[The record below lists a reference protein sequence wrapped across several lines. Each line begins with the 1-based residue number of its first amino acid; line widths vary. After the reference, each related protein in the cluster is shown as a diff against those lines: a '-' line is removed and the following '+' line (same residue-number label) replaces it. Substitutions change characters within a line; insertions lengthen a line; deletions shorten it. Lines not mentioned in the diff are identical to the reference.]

1 VAAILSAVESCRRLK
16 VSLRDYLSAVLPGL
30 SDLPVK
36 QASKRTPS
44 ARVAAQ

>member
-30 SDLPVK
+30 YDLPVK
-36 QASKRTPS
+36 QVSKLTPS
-44 ARVAAQ
+44 AWAAAQ